1 MTRKQR
7 EMTKELREEA
17 RRLHDSD
24 DSGKLRLQDK
34 RSTRRD
40 EGEDATEEI
49 HDGDK
54 DVNNTVNK
62 FVKRK
67 TSTVCY
73 THHIFSVNN
82 HQLRNHEKQKTIEYM
97 VFQRGL
103 IVE

>member
-17 RRLHDSD
+17 RRLHESD

-34 RSTRRD
+34 RSTWRD
-40 EGEDATEEI
+40 EGEETTEEI
-49 HDGDK
+49 NDGDK
-54 DVNNTVNK
+54 NVNNTVNK

-73 THHIFSVNN
+73 THTH
-82 HQLRNHEKQKTIEYM
+82 
-97 VFQRGL
+97 FQSTTTS
-103 IVE
+103 